1 MYAGN
6 MIAITVKFNRKIP
19 DVFKGVKVNIAV
31 ALVIKVMP
39 TRTYTVLSTLTHFVI
54 NVPFFNNYNIFLSH
68 DML

>member
-19 DVFKGVKVNIAV
+19 DVFKGLKVNIAV

-39 TRTYTVLSTLTHFVI
+39 IRTYTVLSTLTHFVI

>member
-19 DVFKGVKVNIAV
+19 DVFKRLKVNIAV
-31 ALVIKVMP
+31 ALAIKVMP

-54 NVPFFNNYNIFLSH
+54 NVPFCNNYNMLLSH
-68 DML
+68 DIM